1 MKLAE
6 IISCIICKNTFLIS
20 HDVTLNTGVLSGV
33 VGIGVISVLFY
44 MHGKPIFFLKKQM
57 QNDQDVDAVIR
68 KYGSLAPKGY
78 NYSDVKKM
86 TNSFS
91 DKVRQGGYG
100 VVYRGKLHEG
110 RVAAV
115 KVLSESKGNGE
126 EFINEVACISGT
138 SHVNIVT
145 PLGICC
151 EGLVYEFMS
160 NGSLHKFIYDKGS
173 MSTKNNRLEWTT
185 LSEIVV
191 GVARGFECLIAV
203 ATLGLCIST

>member
-1 MKLAE
+1 
-6 IISCIICKNTFLIS
+6 
-20 HDVTLNTGVLSGV
+20 
-33 VGIGVISVLFY
+33 
-44 MHGKPIFFLKKQM
+44 
-57 QNDQDVDAVIR
+57 
-68 KYGSLAPKGY
+68 
-78 NYSDVKKM
+78 M

-126 EFINEVACISGT
+126 EFINEVACISG
-138 SHVNIVT
+138 
-145 PLGICC
+145 
-151 EGLVYEFMS
+151 
-160 NGSLHKFIYDKGS
+160 S

-191 GVARGFECLIAV
+191 GVVLDRGCNTGIVHFDIKPCNILLHEDFCPKISDFEVFCRNFGGISHKSDVYGLGMTVLELVGTNPSDRPSMNKAV
-203 ATLGLCIST
+203 EMLEGGLEALQVPPKPFLKSSFTRSIRHSSMTTTPSS

>member
-1 MKLAE
+1 
-6 IISCIICKNTFLIS
+6 
-20 HDVTLNTGVLSGV
+20 
-33 VGIGVISVLFY
+33 
-44 MHGKPIFFLKKQM
+44 M

-115 KVLSESKGNGE
+115 KVLSESMGNGE